1 MISVYVRQSHQVL
14 RRWLLNPKTHTA
26 ARWAAHALAGFCL
39 SAAGIGGGTL
49 PLASGLV
56 WACRGIPGILAA
68 IGGALGYWFFWGR
81 AGIQGLFWVGAALV
95 GTLLLAD
102 RPIRRELPLLIPAL
116 GMLAASATGLGF
128 QILAEDTTSVWLY
141 LLRVALGG
149 AAPWLFWRARQKDAS
164 VARWLAWG
172 CFALGLAQIAPL
184 PWLGLG
190 FVAVGGISAAGAFPC
205 AAVVG
210 LALDIAGITPVPMTA
225 VAVLGYLVRFL
236 PRSPVLLRVLAPGLM
251 GIFMM
256 RLWGV
261 WDIHI
266 LPGLFLGSVAGQFF
280 PGPGQQ
286 IHRRGETGAAQV
298 QLELA
303 AGVLAQTRLLLRD
316 APESAIDTDALV
328 KRAAES
334 ACAGCALRRNC
345 RDARRLAMLPGVLL
359 QKPLLSPEELPI
371 RCRKSGRFLAELHRS
386 QEKLRSIQADRGRQ
400 REYREAVDQQYR
412 FLSGYLQGL
421 SDRLSRRTDPVQ
433 LRYTPKVRVYGN
445 CSADTN
451 GDRCVHFP
459 GVRGKYYVAL
469 CDGMGTGTGAVQEGK
484 TAVSLLQK
492 MLTIGFP
499 AEHALASL
507 NSLCALRERAGAV
520 TVDLAEISLES
531 GKAIIYKWGAAPSYL
546 VGRGGAEKLGS
557 TSLPPGISVTD
568 CREITCRCSLGGE
581 RILLLVSD
589 GLSQEQILGCSLH
602 TMSAEGLGC
611 TLLDGM
617 RQQGE
622 DDATLVVIQL
632 LPAKA

>member
-14 RRWLLNPKTHTA
+14 RRWLLDPKTHTA

-39 SAAGIGGGTL
+39 SAAGIDEGIL

-56 WACRGIPGILAA
+56 WASRGFPGILAA
-68 IGGALGYWFFWGR
+68 VGSAFGYWFFWGK
-81 AGIQGLFWVGAALV
+81 AGIQGLYWTGAALV
-95 GTLLLAD
+95 GMLLLAD
-102 RPIRRELPLLIPAL
+102 RPIRRELPMLIPAL
-116 GMLAASATGLGF
+116 GMLATSATGLGF
-128 QILAEDTTSVWLY
+128 QLWAGDTTTVWLY

-149 AAPWLFWRARQKDAS
+149 AAPWLFWCARQKGAS

-172 CFALGLAQIAPL
+172 CFCLGLAQIAPL

-190 FVAVGGISAAGAFPC
+190 FVVLGVMTAGGAFPC

-210 LALDIAGITPVPMTA
+210 LALDIAGITRVPMSA

-236 PRSPVLLRVLAPGLM
+236 PRPPLLLRVLAPGLM
-251 GIFMM
+251 AVILM

-266 LPGLFLGSVAGQFF
+266 LPGLFLGSLAGQFV
-280 PGPGQQ
+280 PAPGQQ
-286 IHRRGETGAAQV
+286 MHRRGETGAAQV

-303 AGVLAQTRLLLRD
+303 AGVLTQTRLLLRD
-316 APESAIDTDALV
+316 APEAAIDTDALV

-359 QKPLLSPEELPI
+359 QKPLLGPEELPI
-371 RCRKSGRFLAELHRS
+371 RCRKPGRFLAELHRS
-386 QEKLRSIQADRGRQ
+386 QEKLRSIQADRERQ
-400 REYREAVDQQYR
+400 REYREAVDQQYG
-412 FLSGYLQGL
+412 FLSSYLQGL
-421 SDRLSRRTDPVQ
+421 SDRLSRRGQTLQ
-433 LRYTPKVRVYGN
+433 LRYSPKVRIYGN

-451 GDRCVHFP
+451 GDRCVHFS

-484 TAVSLLQK
+484 TAVALLQK
-492 MLTIGFP
+492 MLTVGFP
-499 AEHALASL
+499 AEHALGSL

-520 TVDLAEISLES
+520 TVDLAEISLDT
-531 GKAIIYKWGAAPSYL
+531 GKVTIHKWGAAPSYL
-546 VGRGGAEKLGS
+546 VSRGGTEKLGG
-557 TSLPPGISVTD
+557 TSLPPGLRAAD
-568 CREITCRCSLGGE
+568 YREDICRCSLRPE
-581 RILLLVSD
+581 QVLLMVSD
-589 GLSQEQILGCSLH
+589 GLSQEQLLDCSLQ
-602 TMSAEGLGC
+602 TLSAEGLGC
-611 TLLDGM
+611 TLLDGI

-632 LPAKA
+632 LPSEA